1 MQWNLE
7 LNLSNGSHLFS
18 PHPNWTKIQ
27 IRAGA
32 DWGGVWRLIGVQLWT
47 VARWPLQMRRHQ
59 SPINLIKPLRWPES
73 HNTTVNVLS
82 LSKAIALM
90 VQCAFLKMRFFS
102 FNILSGWPCIY
113 EHRCMTM
120 TTTMMIVVQWWQWRH
135 HSYFYIPLLCIR
147 WGRWWSWCQRLVA
160 PPPPLLLLHSA
171 VVVVVVVHPS

>member
-18 PHPNWTKIQ
+18 AHTNWTKIQ

-90 VQCAFLKMRFFS
+90 VQCAFLKMRFFLS
-102 FNILSGWPCIY
+102 TFFLDDPVYMNIGVWQWQRRWWLLSSGGSGATTPTFTFRCCASDEDDDDRGASGW
-113 EHRCMTM
+113 
-120 TTTMMIVVQWWQWRH
+120 WRH
-135 HSYFYIPLLCIR
+135 HRHSYFYIPQSSSSL
-147 WGRWWSWCQRLVA
+147 
-160 PPPPLLLLHSA
+160 
-171 VVVVVVVHPS
+171 

>member
-18 PHPNWTKIQ
+18 PHTNWTKIQ

-90 VQCAFLKMRFFS
+90 VQCAFLKMRFFLS
-102 FNILSGWPCIY
+102 TFFLDDPVYMNIG
-113 EHRCMTM
+113 
-120 TTTMMIVVQWWQWRH
+120 VWQWQRRWWLL
-135 HSYFYIPLLCIR
+135 SSGGSGAYFYIPPLCIR